1 MKLNS
6 CLRNSGDIYNES
18 MIGLGV
24 RSRVDSELNP
34 ELDS

>member
-6 CLRNSGDIYNES
+6 CLRNSDDIYNES
-18 MIGLGV
+18 MIGLGF
-24 RSRVDSELNP
+24 RSGIDSELNP